1 MKNYNLLIT
10 NGDLGNVKDHAKY
23 NAELWVHNGLVVK
36 NHVSESDMIALK
48 NSFNQTDKQTFE
60 TVFNEIV
67 EINKIDPADHSKRL
81 SKLFEESG
89 ELAKEINKVTGRK
102 VLSVEDTEEAI
113 KQNIC
118 DEAADTIQ
126 NVISLVETFGI
137 SAQDIINSIARGN
150 VKWVKNVSKRK
161 GSKCLE

>member
-10 NGDLGNVKDHAKY
+10 NGDLGNAKDHAKY

-36 NHVSESDMIALK
+36 NHVPESDMIALK
-48 NSFNQTDKQTFE
+48 NSLNQTDKSTME
-60 TVFNEIV
+60 SVFSEIV
-67 EINKIDPADHSKRL
+67 ELNKLDPADHSKRL

-102 VLSVEDTEEAI
+102 VLSHEDTEEAI
-113 KQNIC
+113 RKNIC

-126 NVISLVETFGI
+126 NVISLIEPFGI
-137 SAQDIINSIARGN
+137 TLQDIVDSISNGN
-150 VKWVKNVSKRK
+150 KKWLKNIEKRK
-161 GSKCLE
+161 QNV

>member
-36 NHVSESDMIALK
+36 NHVPESDMIALK
-48 NSFNQTDKQTFE
+48 NSLNQTDKSTME
-60 TVFNEIV
+60 SVFSEIV
-67 EINKIDPADHSKRL
+67 ELNKLDPADHSKRL

-102 VLSVEDTEEAI
+102 VLSHEDTEEVI
-113 KQNIC
+113 RKNIC

-126 NVISLVETFGI
+126 NVISLIEPFGI
-137 SAQDIINSIARGN
+137 TLQDVVNSISNGN
-150 VKWVKNVSKRK
+150 KKWLKNIEKRK
-161 GSKCLE
+161 QNV